1 MKLDAK
7 FDPKDLDRI
16 KRALA
21 AVNPQARGNIV
32 FKAIQIGSLYLEEK
46 LRKYDSFSSLG
57 KVFQGLTKSI
67 GSKVTQQGKLIIGV
81 IGSGASPFAGRVPY
95 ATIHE
100 TGGNITVTPKMRGFA
115 FWQYKITKNPM
126 WIGIANSSVVKI
138 KASHYMSKTLNA
150 NESAAI
156 KKVVGVID
164 DELRKVLSK

>member
-1 MKLDAK
+1 MKLEAQ

-16 KRALA
+16 KRALT

-32 FKAIQIGSLYLEEK
+32 FKAIQLGSLFLNEK
-46 LRKYDSFSSLG
+46 LKKYDTYSTLG
-57 KVFQGLTKSI
+57 KVTGRLHNSI
-67 GSKVTQQGKLIIGV
+67 GSNVETKGKFIIGV

-95 ATIHE
+95 ASIHE
-100 TGGNITVTPKMRGFA
+100 TGGA
-115 FWQYKITKNPM
+115 FIP
-126 WIGIANSSVVKI
+126 AR
-138 KASHYMSKTLNA
+138 HYMSKTLNA